1 MRSISTIDIVDI
13 GRYKIVD
20 INPSILIIILNINGV
35 DTPMKR
41 PRYLS

>member
-20 INPSILIIILNINGV
+20 INPILIIILNINGV
-35 DTPMKR
+35 NTPMKR
-41 PRYLS
+41 QRYLS